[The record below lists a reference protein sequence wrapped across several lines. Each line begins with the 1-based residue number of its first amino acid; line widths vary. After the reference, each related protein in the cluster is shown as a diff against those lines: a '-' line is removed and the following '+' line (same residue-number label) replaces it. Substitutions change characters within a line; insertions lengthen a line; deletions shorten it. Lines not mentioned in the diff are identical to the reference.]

1 MSAKILGAGKPNKVT
16 PEEGNSCFTWKVK
29 LTSLHLSMR
38 AFIALLEEGV
48 SDSVLRVVIKKTS
61 EEGCLCLGQDTRV
74 NLILGQTKVTVL
86 LGKQTLLQQLKV
98 LKRRKCQEE

>member
-16 PEEGNSCFTWKVK
+16 PGEDNNCFSWKVK